1 MNSGPVPFRRS
12 LLTLLLT
19 AVPLIYGQTVTTG
32 TATGLVMDPSG
43 AVVPAV
49 AVTITYA
56 ATNETRSTVTD
67 ETGRYR
73 FPLLQPGDH
82 SIAAQ
87 TAGLK
92 SGSLKFSLLVGQ
104 GRAIDLVL
112 SVQGA
117 GQSIEVQAE
126 AGLLQTE
133 NANQSTSY
141 GTRQLANLPVN
152 GGDITNFAFST
163 PGLRLNVGGGNNNFN
178 ANGLPFNS
186 GLYTMNGADITE
198 PYNNNN
204 KSGASNNT
212 LGANEIAEAAVILNA
227 YSAQYGR
234 MAGVQVNFV
243 TKAGANQF
251 HGDLTENYND
261 AILNANDF
269 FNNAIRTPRGRSVA
283 NQYAASL
290 GGPVL
295 KNKTVFFL
303 NTEGLRYALPASGV
317 VSIPSPQFQ
326 QYALAHVPSTSVP
339 LYQSVF
345 NLYNNAPGANRAVA
359 VTNGNGLLQDGTGNR
374 GCGKQKNFPG
384 TYVGTNTGASGG
396 PRFGVDT
403 PCALAFGTNT
413 SNVNTESLA
422 AGRIDH
428 EINARQRVYFRIS
441 QDWGRQASSTSP
453 LNPAFNKV
461 SDQPWIIPQLNHTFV
476 ITPRLVNNFV
486 LSGNWYSVITGVP
499 DFQQAA
505 ALAPAGFSLSDG
517 GANAGGFAG
526 ISPALPTGRR
536 GQQFQLIDDLSWSH
550 RRHAVQ
556 VGINHR
562 ANRVT
567 DSSIASGSA
576 VGAYAF
582 SDIQDFAIGT
592 VNSTS
597 TGSKFSQSFPL
608 LEAAHIRLYSLNLYA
623 QDEWAV
629 AQRVK
634 LTYGIRF
641 EGNGNPTCSENCFS
655 LFRTGFLAPG
665 YQAGANVPYNSTIV
679 TGIHRAFPH
688 MDGIIAEPR
697 FGIVISPFGS
707 GKTVIRSGAGLF
719 ANAPAG
725 SVAASVF
732 GNSPNKFSPNVSFGT
747 VGLAADPASSQAA
760 AIASNQV
767 FQSGFNQGDTLTQFQ
782 AALGK
787 VPFAVPGYYV
797 TSSDFK
803 AIRAIQWSF
812 EIEQPLSL
820 RNVLAIAY
828 SGNHAY
834 HEPETNADGNGYIGT
849 PSRYPNGFSGLPTA
863 APDLR
868 FSTITQ
874 SLTSGYSNYHG
885 VTIQVRHAYSLGFQG
900 QAGYTW
906 SHALQLGTVYDP
918 NNLNY
923 GYGNT
928 NFDTRHNL
936 TADLFWNSPRQTR
949 RILQAALGGW
959 TAGVKLYAY
968 SGRPFS
974 ATNSQIPGLLSA
986 TFGGSVLADLLDPSL
1001 LGKHCTDVNA
1011 RCFAATSFAASSATA
1026 ATPNPQTD
1034 YGNVPPNSF
1043 RGPGFFNVAA
1053 QLTKTVPIAER
1064 ARFQIGASAF
1074 NLLNHPT
1081 FAVPN
1086 GNVTSGS
1093 FGTITSTVSSPT
1105 SIYGT
1110 GQGAIVSGRVLVLVA
1125 RFSF

>member
-1 MNSGPVPFRRS
+1 MNYQRVPLLGS

-19 AVPLIYGQTVTTG
+19 AAPLIHGQTLTTG
-32 TATGLVMDPSG
+32 TATGLVTDPSG
-43 AVVPAV
+43 ALVPTA
-49 AVTITYA
+49 AVTVTYA
-56 ATNETRSTVTD
+56 ATNEARSTVTD

-73 FPLLQPGDH
+73 FPLLQPGDY

-112 SVQGA
+112 SLQGA
-117 GQSIEVQAE
+117 GQSIEVQAD
-126 AGLLQTE
+126 AGLVQTE

-186 GLYTMNGADITE
+186 GLYTLNGADITE

-269 FNNAIRTPRGRSVA
+269 FNNATGTPRGRSVA

-290 GGPVL
+290 GGPIL
-295 KNKTVFFL
+295 KNRTVFFV

-317 VSIPSPQFQ
+317 VSIPSPQFE
-326 QYALAHVPSTSVP
+326 QYALAHIPSASVP

-345 NLYNNAPGANRAVA
+345 SLYNHAPGVNRAAA
-359 VTNGNGLLQDGTGNR
+359 VTNGPGLLQDGTGNL
-374 GCGKQKNFPG
+374 GCGKQKTFPG
-384 TYVGTNTGASGG
+384 TFAGTNVGAPGG
-396 PRFGVDT
+396 PRFGVNT

-413 SNVNTESLA
+413 SNVNTENSVS
-422 AGRIDH
+422 GRIDH
-428 EINARQRVYFRIS
+428 EIDARQHVYFRLS
-441 QDWGRQASSTSP
+441 EDWGLQASSTSP

-461 SDQPWIIPQLNHTFV
+461 SDQPWIVPQLNHTFV
-476 ITPRLVNNFV
+476 VTPRLVNNLV

-499 DFQQAA
+499 DFQK
-505 ALAPAGFSLSDG
+505 ALALSPAGFSLSDG
-517 GANAGGFAG
+517 GANGGGFAG

-536 GQQFQLIDDLSWSH
+536 GQQYQWIDDLSWSH
-550 RRHAVQ
+550 GRHAVQ

-567 DSSIASGSA
+567 DSSIAGGSA

-582 SDIQDFAIGT
+582 SDIQDFAVGK

-597 TGSKFSQSFPL
+597 TGSKFTQSFPL
-608 LEAAHIRLYSLNLYA
+608 LQAAHIRLYSLNFYA

-629 AQRVK
+629 APRVK

-641 EGNGNPTCSENCFS
+641 EANGNPSCSENCFS
-655 LFRTGFLAPG
+655 LFQTGFLAPG
-665 YQAGANVPYNSTIV
+665 YRAGANVPYNSTIV
-679 TGIHRAFPH
+679 TGVHQAFPH

-707 GKTVIRSGAGLF
+707 GSTVIRSGVGLF

-747 VGLAADPASSQAA
+747 VGLAADPTSSQAA
-760 AIASNQV
+760 AIASGQV
-767 FQSGFNQGDTLTQFQ
+767 FQNGFAQGYNLARFQ

-787 VPFAVPGYYV
+787 VPFAVPGFYV
-797 TSSDFK
+797 TPGDFK
-803 AIRAIQWSF
+803 TIRAIEWSF
-812 EIEQPLSL
+812 EIEQPLSP
-820 RNVLAIAY
+820 RNALAIVY
-828 SGNHAY
+828 SGNHGFD
-834 HEPETNADGNGYIGT
+834 EPETNADGNGYIAT
-849 PSRYPNGFSGLPTA
+849 PSRYPKGFSGLSTT
-863 APDLR
+863 APDPR

-874 SLTSGYSNYHG
+874 SLTSGYSNYHA
-885 VTIQVRHAYSLGFQG
+885 VTVQIRHAYGLGFQG
-900 QAGYTW
+900 QASYTW

-936 TADLFWNSPRQTR
+936 TADLIWNSPNPRLR
-949 RILQAALGGW
+949 VLQAALGGW
-959 TAGVKLYAY
+959 TVGTKLYAY

-1011 RCFAATSFAASSATA
+1011 RCFAATSFAASSASA
-1026 ATPNPQTD
+1026 ANPVQQTD

-1043 RGPGFFNVAA
+1043 RGPGFFNLAA
-1053 QLTKTVPIAER
+1053 QVTKTVTVAER

-1074 NLLNHPT
+1074 NLLNHPA

-1125 RFSF
+1125 KFNF

>member
-1 MNSGPVPFRRS
+1 MNHGCHPFRRS
-12 LLTLLLT
+12 LLALLLT
-19 AVPLIYGQTVTTG
+19 AVPLIHSQTLTTG
-32 TATGLVMDPSG
+32 TATGLVTDQSG

-49 AVTITYA
+49 AVTIVYT
-56 ATNETRSTVTD
+56 ATNENHSTVTD

-73 FPLLQPGDH
+73 FPLLQPGDYA
-82 SIAAQ
+82 IAAQ
-87 TAGLK
+87 TAALK
-92 SGSLKFSLLVGQ
+92 SGALRFSLLVGQ

-112 SVQGA
+112 GVQGTE
-117 GQSIEVQAE
+117 QSIEVQADT
-126 AGLLQTE
+126 GLLQTE

-141 GTRQLANLPVN
+141 GARQLANLPVN

-212 LGANEIAEAAVILNA
+212 LGANEIAEAAVVLNA

-269 FNNAIRTPRGRSVA
+269 FNNATRTPRGRSVA

-290 GGPVL
+290 GGPIL
-295 KNKTVFFL
+295 RNKTVFFV

-326 QYALAHVPSTSVP
+326 QYALAHVPAASVP
-339 LYQSVF
+339 LYQKVF
-345 NLYNNAPGANRAVA
+345 ALYNNAPGVNRAVT
-359 VTNGNGLLQDGTGNR
+359 VTNGSGLLQDGNGNL
-374 GCGKQKNFPG
+374 GCGKQKSFPG
-384 TYVGTNTGASGG
+384 TYATSGG
-396 PRFGVDT
+396 ARFGVDT

-413 SNVNTESLA
+413 SNVNTEGLIS
-422 AGRIDH
+422 GRIDH
-428 EINARQRVYFRIS
+428 EINAQQRIYFRVS
-441 QDWGRQASSTSP
+441 QDWGLQASSTSP

-461 SDQPWIIPQLNHTFV
+461 SNQPWIVPQLNHTFIV
-476 ITPRLVNNFV
+476 TPRLINNFV

-499 DFQQAA
+499 DFQQAV

-517 GANAGGFAG
+517 GANGGGFAS

-550 RRHAVQ
+550 GRHAMQ
-556 VGINHR
+556 MGINHR

-567 DSSIASGSA
+567 DSSIASGSV

-582 SDIQDFAIGT
+582 SDIQDFAIGA

-597 TGSKFSQSFPL
+597 TGSKFTQSFPL
-608 LEAAHIRLYSLNLYA
+608 LQAAHIRLYSLNFYA
-623 QDEWAV
+623 QDDWAL
-629 AQRVK
+629 AKRVK
-634 LTYGIRF
+634 LTFGTRV
-641 EGNGNPTCSENCFS
+641 ERNGNPSCSENCFS
-655 LFRTGFLAPG
+655 QFQTGFLAPG

-679 TGIHRAFPH
+679 TGIHQAFPH
-688 MDGIIAEPR
+688 MDGIITEPR

-707 GKTVIRSGAGLF
+707 GKTVIRSGVGLF

-747 VGLAADPASSQAA
+747 VGLAADPTSSQAA

-767 FQSGFNQGDTLTQFQ
+767 FQSGFAKGYTLAQFQ
-782 AALGK
+782 TALGK
-787 VPFAVPGYYV
+787 VPFAVPGFYV
-797 TSSDFK
+797 TPSDFK
-803 AIRAIQWSF
+803 TIRTIEWSF
-812 EIEQPLSL
+812 EIEQPLSP
-820 RNVLAIAY
+820 RNVIAIVY
-828 SGNHAY
+828 SGNHGY
-834 HEPETNADGNGYIGT
+834 DEPETNADSNGYIGT
-849 PSRYPNGFSGLPTA
+849 PSRYPKGFSGLPTA
-863 APDLR
+863 VPDPR

-885 VTIQVRHAYSLGFQG
+885 LTAQVRHAYGLGFQG
-900 QAGYTW
+900 QASYTW

-918 NNLNY
+918 NHLNW
-923 GYGNT
+923 GYGST
-928 NFDTRHNL
+928 SFDTRHNV
-936 TADLFWNSPRQTR
+936 TADLVWNSPRQTR

-959 TAGVKLYAY
+959 TVGTKLYAY

-986 TFGGSVLADLLDPSL
+986 TFGGTVLADLLDPSL
-1001 LGKHCTDVNA
+1001 LGKHCTNVNA

-1026 ATPNPQTD
+1026 ANPTAQTD
-1034 YGNVPPNSF
+1034 YGNTPPNSF
-1043 RGPGFFNVAA
+1043 RGPGFFNLAA
-1053 QLTKTVPIAER
+1053 QVTRTVPLSER
-1064 ARFQIGASAF
+1064 ARFQVGASAF
-1074 NLLNHPT
+1074 NLLNHPS

-1110 GQGAIVSGRVLVLVA
+1110 GQGAVVSGRVLVLVA
-1125 RFSF
+1125 KFNF